1 MSGAFIKSH
10 KFILKLELTSFAQV
24 SWREAGREQEQPQE
38 IILLKSSQLYI
49 LPMLQSKGFSERWA
63 SHVQPLDSWPL
74 ASIELEGTSMTLQAK
89 ERRSADGQWFVD
101 EIAILNKIGAGAKEN
116 FVKSEISMATGVTMP
131 YTIKN

>member
-1 MSGAFIKSH
+1 
-10 KFILKLELTSFAQV
+10 
-24 SWREAGREQEQPQE
+24 
-38 IILLKSSQLYI
+38 
-49 LPMLQSKGFSERWA
+49 MLQSKGFSERWA

-74 ASIELEGTSMTLQAK
+74 ARIELEGTSMTLQAK

-101 EIAILNKIGAGAKEN
+101 EIAILSKIGAGAKEN

>member
-101 EIAILNKIGAGAKEN
+101 EIAILNKIGAGAKES
-116 FVKSEISMATGVTMP
+116 FVKSKITMATGVTMP
-131 YTIKN
+131 FMIKN

>member
-49 LPMLQSKGFSERWA
+49 LPMLQSKGFSERRA

-74 ASIELEGTSMTLQAK
+74 ARIELEGTSMTLQAK

-101 EIAILNKIGAGAKEN
+101 EIAILSKIGAGAKEN
-116 FVKSEISMATGVTMP
+116 FVKSEITMATGVTMP

>member
-38 IILLKSSQLYI
+38 IILLKSSHLYI
-49 LPMLQSKGFSERWA
+49 LPMLQSKGFSERRA

-74 ASIELEGTSMTLQAK
+74 ARIELEGTSMTLQAK

-116 FVKSEISMATGVTMP
+116 FVKSEITMATGVTMP

>member
-101 EIAILNKIGAGAKEN
+101 EIASLSKIGAGAKEN

>member
-24 SWREAGREQEQPQE
+24 SWRETGREQEQPQE

-74 ASIELEGTSMTLQAK
+74 ARIELEGTSMTLQAK

-101 EIAILNKIGAGAKEN
+101 EIAILSKIGAGAKEN